1 LKKVER
7 EGGIVELESR
17 GREGKRK
24 GKGREMKKK
33 KKKKKKEEG
42 THHVLSNQD
51 TVPGREEDTGVCF

>member
-33 KKKKKKEEG
+33 KKKKKEEG

>member
-1 LKKVER
+1 MKKVER

-24 GKGREMKKK
+24 GRGREMKK